1 MAVQVP
7 KQLESV
13 VGWAKSNTLAVVF
26 MAMVV
31 VVPVAAYFVAGMFGS
46 GVKTEAEARAK
57 TYAEIA
63 SAANATVSLA
73 LPGGESVTLEGFP
86 NDEIVAQYGVIIE
99 GISKD
104 AQGVYTKALERN
116 KRHRPL
122 LSESSFPLYDGRRAS
137 TVRFDFVKALQ
148 AAYTKLLADARAGM
162 PPVDTDVAKSLDS
175 AEMRFIQ
182 GDLKKEG
189 REKLTADE
197 LKGLDTFL
205 SKARIGEY
213 AEKAKSLSFY
223 ASDSAFEIPS
233 EASVRALYAKESD
246 RDKQDAALFDM
257 QWKFW
262 VASDVV
268 KAFES
273 ANSGAPS
280 VLQAPIKRL
289 ISLTVLPME
298 KASASSAGGEATA
311 MGGEAPAE
319 GIPEAPP
326 ADGSDPAAAAAAAPA
341 PAATGAAPVLGKPQ
355 IDPKQDAAR
364 DFAKRFTGRVSN
376 SVYDVRLAEVVFV
389 ADTAQLPAVFDALAR
404 QNFMTVTNVR
414 LSSADAF
421 AAAKDG
427 YLYGPAPVSQVTATV
442 ETIWLRDWTAE
453 LMPGSVRT
461 ALGITS
467 QTESAAAPE
476 GESAQGM

>member
-13 VGWAKSNTLAVVF
+13 VGWAKSNVLAVVF
-26 MAMVV
+26 IGMVV
-31 VVPVAAYFVAGMFGS
+31 IVPVAAYFIADMFGS

-57 TYAEIA
+57 TYSEIS

-86 NDEIVAQYGVIIE
+86 NDEIVAQYGVIIQ

-104 AQGVYTKALERN
+104 AQGVYSKALERN

-122 LSESSFPLYDGRRAS
+122 LSESAFPLYDGRRAA

-148 AAYTKLLADARAGM
+148 AAYTKLLAEARAGM
-162 PPVDTDVAKSLDS
+162 PPLDTDVAKSLES
-175 AEMRFIQ
+175 AEKRFIQ

-197 LKGLDTFL
+197 LKGLDSFL
-205 SKARIGEY
+205 AKARIGEY

-223 ASDSAFEIPS
+223 ASDSAFEIPTES
-233 EASVRALYAKESD
+233 SVRPLYAKETD
-246 RDKQDAALFDM
+246 RDKQDAALYDM

-280 VLQAPIKRL
+280 VLQAPVKRL
-289 ISLTVLPME
+289 IALNVLPME
-298 KASASSAGGEATA
+298 KASVPAAGGEATA
-311 MGGEAPAE
+311 MGGEAPVD
-319 GIPEAPP
+319 GMTDIPP
-326 ADGSDPAAAAAAAPA
+326 ADGSDPAAAAAPA
-341 PAATGAAPVLGKPQ
+341 PTVAGAAPVLGKPQ
-355 IDPKQDAAR
+355 IDAKQDAAR
-364 DFAKRFTGRVSN
+364 DFSKRFTGRVSN
-376 SVYDVRLAEVVFV
+376 GVYDVRLAEVVFV

-404 QNFMTVTNVR
+404 QNFMTITNVR

-421 AAAKDG
+421 AAARDG
-427 YLYGPAPVSQVTATV
+427 FLYGAAPVSQVTATV

-461 ALGITS
+461 ALGISS
-467 QTESAAAPE
+467 QAESAAPSE